1 MKKIIDNN
9 EILKCDQF
17 KFINSGFTNTIYQV
31 GNYIVRIC
39 TNIGNEERFIK
50 EINFYKENKCNGIPI
65 VFVSDITKN
74 IVPYYYEIIEKV
86 SGKTLYELWGSLSDI
101 ERRNVVIKIIDILK
115 QFHLK
120 EVSEYDF
127 LSYLKNKITVLKD
140 KCHLDN
146 SLFNDLVDICNKY
159 FKENK
164 FGLIHGDLHFDNF
177 IYDGTNLYL
186 IDFERCMIAPID
198 YEFRIFNTCKLLPYL
213 WASGK
218 TDMITVEDDYKDL
231 MDMVLNNYEELNKIP
246 NITKRLEFYSIIE
259 LLENYKN
266 TKNIDRLESVKEIVK
281 RLK

>member
-1 MKKIIDNN
+1 M
-9 EILKCDQF
+9 
-17 KFINSGFTNTIYQV
+17 
-31 GNYIVRIC
+31 
-39 TNIGNEERFIK
+39 
-50 EINFYKENKCNGIPI
+50 
-65 VFVSDITKN
+65 
-74 IVPYYYEIIEKV
+74 
-86 SGKTLYELWGSLSDI
+86 
-101 ERRNVVIKIIDILK
+101 
-115 QFHLK
+115 
-120 EVSEYDF
+120 
-127 LSYLKNKITVLKD
+127 
-140 KCHLDN
+140 DN

-218 TDMITVEDDYKDL
+218 TDMKIVEDDYKDL

-246 NITKRLEFYSIIE
+246 NITKRLDFYSIIE